1 MRTPS
6 SKATPTMNSTTS
18 ANTSQKTSRP
28 QPRADPP
35 PPPPRSQQTA
45 FQARQQQASFGTRRS
60 APPPPAF
67 ADEPPAKNA
76 HYTHLHSN
84 VNEEAAANLKKP
96 RPASMYADPP
106 SEPSG
111 DAFLDSRQRTP
122 YASHVGEKFNPFE
135 GASPSRA
142 RSMRDGQ
149 RRPQDS
155 NSEAAPQ
162 HSRRQRSAS
171 VGDPDTPTKPS
182 KESTPPNGFFPPPRP
197 VFQSKA
203 SARYSP
209 RPPTS
214 TTPGPPPP
222 SSPAGFVSS
231 PSKPAGFATG
241 PGAPLGSRATNRKSS
256 ATIL

>member
-6 SKATPTMNSTTS
+6 SKATATTSSTTS
-18 ANTSQKTSRP
+18 ANTPQKTSRP

-35 PPPPRSQQTA
+35 PPPPRPQQTA
-45 FQARQQQASFGTRRS
+45 FQARQQQASFGTRRA

-67 ADEPPAKNA
+67 ADEPPAKNT

-84 VNEEAAANLKKP
+84 VFEETAANQKKP

-106 SEPSG
+106 SEPFG
-111 DAFLDSRQRTP
+111 DAFLDNRQRTP

-142 RSMRDGQ
+142 RSVRDGH

-155 NSEAAPQ
+155 DSEATPQ
-162 HSRRQRSAS
+162 QTGRQRSAS

-182 KESTPPNGFFPPPRP
+182 KESTPLNGFVPPPRP
-197 VFQSKA
+197 MFQSKA

-209 RPPTS
+209 RPPAGTA
-214 TTPGPPPP
+214 PGPPPL
-222 SSPAGFVSS
+222 STAGFATV
-231 PSKPAGFATG
+231 PPKTAGFATG
-241 PGAPLGSRATNRKSS
+241 PDAPLRNGANSK
-256 ATIL
+256 